1 MAVLSTLR
9 SQVLRERLAQFSKV
23 YASHRPAVQRVLNIT
38 FVAYVLGSTYLGLS
52 SRSGKQQDSSSS
64 RKGRGKSKQG
74 EAGKPAKV
82 AVSLSSQPYVVFMSL
97 ICPLNISCVQVDAVF
112 YRRLGH
118 ILRIVI
124 PGVRSKEALLLV
136 MHSSLLIFRTAISL
150 YVAALDG
157 K

>member
-38 FVAYVLGSTYLGLS
+38 FVAYVLGSTYLSLS
-52 SRSGKQQDSSSS
+52 SRSGKQDSSSS

-82 AVSLSSQPYVVFMSL
+82 AVSLSSQPCLVAMSL

-124 PGVRSKEALLLV
+124 PGIRSKEALLLI